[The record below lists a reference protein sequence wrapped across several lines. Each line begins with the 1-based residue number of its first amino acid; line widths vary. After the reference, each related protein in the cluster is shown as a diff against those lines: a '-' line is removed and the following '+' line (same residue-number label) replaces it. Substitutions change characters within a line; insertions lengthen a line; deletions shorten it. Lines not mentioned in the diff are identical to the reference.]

1 MRRIEYNKRP
11 VSSYYLSGHLS
22 SVVQPRIS
30 TFNYQ
35 DEDSS
40 VYNNIVSHLLLT
52 FCCWCSMSTSKDTED
67 TLHKAII
74 KLPQINHNWRQKLL
88 ETVSFT
94 LTGTLSILISTL
106 VQGQRFQAIV
116 DSTWSTS
123 LFWQEW
129 QRWPV
134 YGNKHRA
141 RNLWLSKDLT

>member
-11 VSSYYLSGHLS
+11 VSSYCLSGHLS

-40 VYNNIVSHLLLT
+40 VYNNIVSHFLLT
-52 FCCWCSMSTSKDTED
+52 FCCWCSMSTSKDTGD

-74 KLPQINHNWRQKLL
+74 KLSQINHNWRQKLL

-94 LTGTLSILISTL
+94 LAGTLSILISTL